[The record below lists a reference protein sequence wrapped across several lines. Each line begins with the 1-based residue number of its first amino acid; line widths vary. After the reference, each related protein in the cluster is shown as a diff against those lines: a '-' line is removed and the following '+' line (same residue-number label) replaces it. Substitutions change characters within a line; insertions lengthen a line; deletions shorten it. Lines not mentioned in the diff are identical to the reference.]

1 MVKII
6 DITENSENYIHLF
19 FSSDS
24 IQNSRLNMSLVCFLS
39 YSVLGVLDAV
49 NCLCYI
55 TLLKMRVKLLSL
67 QLSHAGSR
75 LSSMNFYAE
84 FWLNYYWTC

>member
-24 IQNSRLNMSLVCFLS
+24 IQNSRLNTSLVCFLS

-49 NCLCYI
+49 N
-55 TLLKMRVKLLSL
+55 VS
-67 QLSHAGSR
+67 
-75 LSSMNFYAE
+75 
-84 FWLNYYWTC
+84 